1 MAFKINI
8 AKDRI
13 KFSVAHFTIF
23 SETEAERLHGHNYYV
38 TVQVETKDCDS
49 LGFAVDMKPLKDLAY
64 DLSQQLDE
72 YVLIPE
78 QNPYLQITADKNQI
92 HCTWNKKSY
101 SFPNSDVKLMPLTN
115 ITCENLA
122 FWFWNMMKPQ
132 LPEAVRKLSVSIK
145 ETYGQ
150 ESIYENVI

>member
-38 TVQVETKDCDS
+38 AVQIETNECDN
-49 LGFAVDMKPLKDLAY
+49 LGFAVDMKPLKDLAFE
-64 DLSQQLDE
+64 LSQQLDE

-78 QNPYLQITADKNQI
+78 QNPYLKITSDKNQT
-92 HCTWNKKSY
+92 HCVWNTKSY
-101 SFPNSDVKLMPLTN
+101 SFPTSDVKLLPLTN

-122 FWFWNMMKPQ
+122 FWFWNQMKSK
-132 LPEAVRKLSVSIK
+132 LPKAVTKLSVSVK